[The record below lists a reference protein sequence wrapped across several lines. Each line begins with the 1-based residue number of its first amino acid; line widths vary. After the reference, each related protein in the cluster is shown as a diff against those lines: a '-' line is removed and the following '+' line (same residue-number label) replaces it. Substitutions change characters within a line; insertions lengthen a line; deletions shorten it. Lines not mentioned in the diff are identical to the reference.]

1 MDELIEYACS
11 YGITGFMDLYY
22 AKYRELRQRY
32 PTLPSQYIQCAC
44 RHAASIYKS
53 FIKLKKLRMCEKE
66 KPMFKAQ
73 VILLDHHL
81 FKLDAESWKASIM
94 LHDGR

>member
-1 MDELIEYACS
+1 M
-11 YGITGFMDLYY
+11 
-22 AKYRELRQRY
+22 R
-32 PTLPSQYIQCAC
+32 
-44 RHAASIYKS
+44 
-53 FIKLKKLRMCEKE
+53 EKE

-94 LHDGR
+94 PHDGRWITLKFASWEVS